1 MAILIPTEHAIQS
14 AFIDWT
20 FVQEK
25 RNPDYGDWFAV
36 PNGGHRHPAVAV
48 KLKKE
53 GVKKGVPDLWWPNP
67 LFGWHGLVIETK
79 NKRGKVSN
87 EQRDWLRRLAVKGYL
102 VSVTFDLDEMIG
114 ITLAYEKGELGS
126 WQKHLEQGI

>member
-14 AFIDWT
+14 AFIEWT
-20 FVQEK
+20 EVQVR
-25 RNPDYGDWFAV
+25 RNPDYAMWFAV
-36 PNGGHRHPAVAV
+36 PNGGLRHPAVAV

-79 NKRGKVSN
+79 NKRGKVSV
-87 EQRDWLRRLAVKGYL
+87 EQRDWLRKLAVKGFM
-102 VSVTFDLDEMIG
+102 VSITFDLEEMIAVS
-114 ITLAYEKGELGS
+114 LAYEKGELGS
-126 WQKHLEQGI
+126 WGELLEQGI